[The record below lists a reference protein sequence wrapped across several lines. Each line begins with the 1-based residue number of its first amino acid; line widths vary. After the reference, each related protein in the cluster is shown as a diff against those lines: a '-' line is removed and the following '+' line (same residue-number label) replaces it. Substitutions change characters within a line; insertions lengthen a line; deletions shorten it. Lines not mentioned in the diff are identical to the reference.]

1 MVVQQVGEG
10 SLCGQGGEC
19 LNGEYTLYS
28 TDGRGEHQRGVSQ
41 CDSLVFCKYTV
52 RKISSPSPCTSRE
65 FWSFQLTMSRVSSK
79 LRKIGSRIFITYL
92 AKG

>member
-41 CDSLVFCKYTV
+41 CDSLLVFCKCTV
-52 RKISSPSPCTSRE
+52 HTISSPSLYVPVGT
-65 FWSFQLTMSRVSSK
+65 FGHFN
-79 LRKIGSRIFITYL
+79 
-92 AKG
+92 

>member
-19 LNGEYTLYS
+19 YGEYTLYS

-41 CDSLVFCKYTV
+41 CDSLVFCKCTV
-52 RKISSPSPCTSRE
+52 RTISSPSSYVPVGN
-65 FWSFQLTMSRVSSK
+65 FGHFN
-79 LRKIGSRIFITYL
+79 
-92 AKG
+92 

>member
-28 TDGRGEHQRGVSQ
+28 TDGRGEYQREVSQ
-41 CDSLVFCKYTV
+41 CDSLVFCECTV
-52 RKISSPSPCTSRE
+52 CTISSPSLYVPVGN
-65 FWSFQLTMSRVSSK
+65 FGHFN
-79 LRKIGSRIFITYL
+79 
-92 AKG
+92 